1 LKGLH
6 NAISVTFCH
15 PIWQATKSD
24 DVYDTHTGW
33 VFGNPEGEP
42 FYNTAGL
49 GGPFPARYPGT
60 DPDTV
65 NNCFSI
71 REIYE
76 KVNDRSGK
84 YTLPIM
90 WDKKLNTIVSNESS
104 DIMRMLNSE
113 FNEFATNPQV
123 DLYPEELQQKID
135 YVNAWV
141 YPTFNNGVYRCG
153 FSTTQAVYDN
163 AIDVLTKSFDHIN
176 EILKKQHFLVGN
188 QITEADIRLFVTLVR
203 FDEVYAVYFKTN
215 TRCVIMAPAILDFCR
230 RIYQMEGIAETC
242 DMDQIKAH
250 YFCSHAELNKFSVI
264 PRGPGVLDFFSIPL
278 SNKLRYPNL

>member
-1 LKGLH
+1 
-6 NAISVTFCH
+6 
-15 PIWQATKSD
+15 
-24 DVYDTHTGW
+24 

-176 EILKKQHFLVGN
+176 EILKKQIFLVGN
-188 QITEADIRLFVTLVR
+188 QITEANIRVFVTLVR
-203 FDEVYAVYFKTN
+203 FDEVYMQYISRLILEMSSWLQPFWTFAAVCIRWRALQRHAT
-215 TRCVIMAPAILDFCR
+215 L
-230 RIYQMEGIAETC
+230 
-242 DMDQIKAH
+242 
-250 YFCSHAELNKFSVI
+250 HAELNKFSVI
-264 PRGPGVLDFFSIPL
+264 PRGPGVLL
-278 SNKLRYPNL
+278 